1 MYIPDYFKLTNQATI
16 NEIIASNPFA
26 TLVASNQNQQLI
38 DHLPIL
44 FLEKENK
51 LIGHMAK
58 NNPLARDLESFNQVT
73 VLFHGPHCYISP
85 SFYAEPSLHVPS
97 WNYAAIHVS
106 GEIKKLAD
114 ADNLKTLEFMLD
126 FFEPTHT
133 IKQEKIQSLIHY
145 IVSFEI
151 TITNI
156 EAKLKIS
163 QNRSV
168 EDQLHLLKNLE
179 IKENENERA
188 IAKLMKGIK

>member
-1 MYIPDYFKLTNQATI
+1 MYIPEYFKLTNQTTI

-26 TLVASNQNQQLI
+26 TLIASNQNKQLI

-58 NNPLARDLESFNQVT
+58 NNPLAIDLDLFNQVT

-97 WNYAAIHVS
+97 WNYAAVHVS

-133 IKQEKIQSLIHY
+133 IKPEKIQSLIHY

-151 TITNI
+151 TITSI

-168 EDQLHLLKNLE
+168 EDQNHLLKNLE
-179 IKENENERA
+179 IKESKNERA
-188 IAKLMKGIK
+188 IAKLMRGIK

>member
-1 MYIPDYFKLTNQATI
+1 LR
-16 NEIIASNPFA
+16 SNPFA
-26 TLVASNQNQQLI
+26 TLIASNQNKQLI

-58 NNPLARDLESFNQVT
+58 NNPLAIDLDLFNQVT

-97 WNYAAIHVS
+97 WNYAAVHVS

-133 IKQEKIQSLIHY
+133 IKPEKIQSLIHY

-151 TITNI
+151 TITSI

-168 EDQLHLLKNLE
+168 EDQNHLLKNLE
-179 IKENENERA
+179 IKESKNERA
-188 IAKLMKGIK
+188 IAKLMRGIK